1 MVCDTVYST
10 LACARDRCGH
20 ALRADSPLL
29 FRMYKS
35 DCRLVRD
42 TLQLAVRGS
51 TAPRSAEWERHVER
65 HAVQGFKHTSS
76 DNFNVL
82 WSGASVKASRL
93 ASLHPHQRVNHF
105 PKSHEITR
113 KDRLCANLSRMRAK
127 VRDAARSGKRIEWSI
142 VGWT

>member
-1 MVCDTVYST
+1 MS
-10 LACARDRCGH
+10 ACQRHAATCGARQHGP
-20 ALRADSPLL
+20 ALSGLIEP
-29 FRMYKS
+29 
-35 DCRLVRD
+35 
-42 TLQLAVRGS
+42 
-51 TAPRSAEWERHVER
+51 
-65 HAVQGFKHTSS
+65 HAVQGFKHTTS

-142 VGWT
+142 VGLTQFCSFYAAQHRICSNR